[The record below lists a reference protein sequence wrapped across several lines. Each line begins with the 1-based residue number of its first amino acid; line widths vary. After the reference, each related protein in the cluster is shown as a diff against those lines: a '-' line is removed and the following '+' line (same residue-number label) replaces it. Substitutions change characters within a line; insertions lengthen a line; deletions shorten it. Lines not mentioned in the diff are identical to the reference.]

1 MRAGPGL
8 EPSDSSGVL
17 ACAWWPVPDTVHL
30 CCHDVVDALI
40 AVWLLTLLLA
50 QTRYSTGLVA
60 MLLPLSPVLTG
71 GVLCGV
77 VLVPPPPS
85 PYLFRPDCDQ
95 LKQPRV
101 DLVAQEAT
109 VPSGMPTSLIR
120 MLVQVSSGWYFQ
132 TGFWLLCLG
141 NSR

>member
-1 MRAGPGL
+1 M
-8 EPSDSSGVL
+8 V
-17 ACAWWPVPDTVHL
+17 CCVPVPDTVHL

-77 VLVPPPPS
+77 VLVFFFPPQVLICS
-85 PYLFRPDCDQ
+85 VQ
-95 LKQPRV
+95 
-101 DLVAQEAT
+101 T
-109 VPSGMPTSLIR
+109 VT
-120 MLVQVSSGWYFQ
+120 
-132 TGFWLLCLG
+132 
-141 NSR
+141 N